1 MWFLSVV
8 EGPQGLENPTFLS
21 CLCEREVGFLL
32 FMYHYLTLIIRYTKI
47 EIPRTKGTNNATKKH
62 SKKIHKK
69 SY

>member
-1 MWFLSVV
+1 MWFLSVA
-8 EGPQGLENPTFLS
+8 EEPQGLENPTFFLVS
-21 CLCEREVGFLL
+21 TRREVGFLL

-62 SKKIHKK
+62 SKKIYKK

>member
-8 EGPQGLENPTFLS
+8 EGPQGLENPTFLLV
-21 CLCEREVGFLL
+21 CARWRVGFLL

-62 SKKIHKK
+62 SKKIHQK

>member
-1 MWFLSVV
+1 MWFLSVA
-8 EGPQGLENPTFLS
+8 EGPQGLENPTFFLFV
-21 CLCEREVGFLL
+21 REGVGFLL

-62 SKKIHKK
+62 SKKIHQK